1 MLPFAL
7 STCGFACAMASPGTC
22 VHALLAFAPI
32 ELCTASG
39 NMSSPKVL
47 MPLPRSGYMW
57 TANYTTPCA
66 APTAMQTRWTAVGR
80 AHRIKGKCDG
90 PFHRA
95 PRETKKIRHGC
106 RQGML
111 PRGATESSGERAREE
126 GRVQGEAM
134 SGFRN
139 AALRQRQ
146 CARSRT
152 NQNKAVAMTEPC

>member
-1 MLPFAL
+1 M
-7 STCGFACAMASPGTC
+7 
-22 VHALLAFAPI
+22 
-32 ELCTASG
+32 
-39 NMSSPKVL
+39 
-47 MPLPRSGYMW
+47 
-57 TANYTTPCA
+57 
-66 APTAMQTRWTAVGR
+66 
-80 AHRIKGKCDG
+80 IKGKDDG
-90 PFHRA
+90 PFYRA
-95 PRETKKIRHGC
+95 PREPKKIRHGC

-111 PRGATESSGERAREE
+111 PRGATESSGERADGEE

>member
-1 MLPFAL
+1 MSTNAFVLPFAL

-22 VHALLAFAPI
+22 VHALLAFAPT

-39 NMSSPKVL
+39 NVSSPEVL
-47 MPLPRSGYMW
+47 MPLPRSGYTW
-57 TANYTTPCA
+57 TAHYTTPCA
-66 APTAMQTRWTAVGR
+66 LANIPSLLTSFPRSCPSGR
-80 AHRIKGKCDG
+80 MRLRSFPLCVISCE
-90 PFHRA
+90 R
-95 PRETKKIRHGC
+95 GC
-106 RQGML
+106 G
-111 PRGATESSGERAREE
+111 GSHRAREE